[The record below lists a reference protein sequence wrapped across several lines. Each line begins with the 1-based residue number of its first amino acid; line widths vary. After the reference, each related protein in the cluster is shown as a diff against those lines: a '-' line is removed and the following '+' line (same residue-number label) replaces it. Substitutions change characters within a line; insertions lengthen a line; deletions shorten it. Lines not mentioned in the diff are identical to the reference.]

1 MNFCP
6 GDLRPDDAAAVHAL
20 KATALHELS
29 SEPGFLGIVQLDQQD
44 AASVQRCVTSVSEQV
59 DAVHLLINNAA
70 MPNNH
75 DPQDHVLNT
84 APDAMTE
91 LFDVNCTGVLRVTHA
106 FLPLLRAG
114 RGVVANLS
122 STLGSVS
129 KADSIS
135 PGYFTAYRCS
145 KAAMNMLTRTL
156 AAGEPQVTFVLL
168 QPGAVAT
175 DMGRAARSTI
185 PGMPPDVVAGIP
197 VDQSV
202 RGMLRV
208 LERDVARAPQ
218 TRVSAS
224 RDNRHVLALAPAPAV
239 VAPDESALN
248 RADQR
253 KRAVANFRDLGL
265 DRVIASLSTAISLA
279 S

>member
-1 MNFCP
+1 MASTASAP
-6 GDLRPDDAAAVHAL
+6 SAALIAAADKRVAVVTGASRGIGL
-20 KATALHELS
+20 ELVRQLLESGEWRVVPTCRSPAEARELLALHEAGRHVGM
-29 SEPGFLGIVQLDQQD
+29 EAPVQLDVTD
-44 AASVQRCVTSVSEQV
+44 AASANRAVEAVSALVPAIQ
-59 DAVHLLINNAA
+59 LLINNAA

-208 LERDVARAPQ
+208 LARDVARGKD
-218 TRVSAS
+218 SG
-224 RDNRHVLALAPAPAV
+224 
-239 VAPDESALN
+239 
-248 RADQR
+248 
-253 KRAVANFRDLGL
+253 KNFLCDGSQF
-265 DRVIASLSTAISLA
+265 AW
-279 S
+279 

>member
-1 MNFCP
+1 M
-6 GDLRPDDAAAVHAL
+6 
-20 KATALHELS
+20 
-29 SEPGFLGIVQLDQQD
+29 
-44 AASVQRCVTSVSEQV
+44 
-59 DAVHLLINNAA
+59 
-70 MPNNH
+70 
-75 DPQDHVLNT
+75 
-84 APDAMTE
+84 
-91 LFDVNCTGVLRVTHA
+91 
-106 FLPLLRAG
+106 LRAG

-208 LERDVARAPQ
+208 LERDVARGRARGR
-218 TRVSAS
+218 TS
-224 RDNRHVLALAPAPAV
+224 V
-239 VAPDESALN
+239 V
-248 RADQR
+248 
-253 KRAVANFRDLGL
+253 
-265 DRVIASLSTAISLA
+265 
-279 S
+279 

>member
-1 MNFCP
+1 M
-6 GDLRPDDAAAVHAL
+6 
-20 KATALHELS
+20 
-29 SEPGFLGIVQLDQQD
+29 
-44 AASVQRCVTSVSEQV
+44 
-59 DAVHLLINNAA
+59 
-70 MPNNH
+70 
-75 DPQDHVLNT
+75 
-84 APDAMTE
+84 
-91 LFDVNCTGVLRVTHA
+91 
-106 FLPLLRAG
+106 RAG

-145 KAAMNMLTRTL
+145 KAAMKMLTRTL

-208 LERDVARAPQ
+208 LERDVARGKD
-218 TRVSAS
+218 SG
-224 RDNRHVLALAPAPAV
+224 
-239 VAPDESALN
+239 
-248 RADQR
+248 
-253 KRAVANFRDLGL
+253 KNFLCDG
-265 DRVIASLSTAISLA
+265 SQFPF
-279 S
+279 